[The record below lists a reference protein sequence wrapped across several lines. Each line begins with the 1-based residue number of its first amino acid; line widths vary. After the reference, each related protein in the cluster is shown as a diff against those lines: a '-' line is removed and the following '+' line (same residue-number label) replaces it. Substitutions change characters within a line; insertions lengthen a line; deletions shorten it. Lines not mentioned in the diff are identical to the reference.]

1 MAIRRRMSMEQATSE
16 SVQNDSISDADN
28 KSGIARLIL
37 ISIITLFIMG
47 YSISIYWSIEPEPV
61 NIETDMIRYSD
72 SNKSQPIVGYTLVNT
87 LVSVVDIL
95 LDKPGGFLGNDVSP
109 PSVFMDNMP
118 AFEYGVL
125 IQSRDLTRSLR
136 KEFSRS
142 QSQSTEQ
149 VDLKKAEPK
158 MYIAHGSWALPSAEG
173 EYTEGVNALREYRN
187 KLSDP
192 GHSDTQF
199 YARADNLREWLGD
212 VSNRLGS
219 YSQRLSASVGQD
231 KIDAGLLSDLSKT
244 QSTASNSQLAVKTPW
259 LEIDDVFY
267 EARGACWALAQFL
280 RAAEVDFDDVLT
292 KKNAKMSLKQ
302 IIREL
307 EATQDTVWSPMILN
321 GGGFGFVANHSL
333 VMASYISR
341 ANAGLID
348 LKELL
353 SQG

>member
-1 MAIRRRMSMEQATSE
+1 MEQATSE
-16 SVQNDSISDADN
+16 SIQNDEVVGTEK
-28 KSGIARLIL
+28 KSGIPRLIL
-37 ISIITLFIMG
+37 ITITLLFIVG
-47 YSISIYWSIEPEPV
+47 YSISIYWSVEPDPV
-61 NIETDMIRYSD
+61 NIERDMVRYTDAD
-72 SNKSQPIVGYTLVNT
+72 KSQTVVGYTLVNT
-87 LVSVVDIL
+87 LASVVEIL
-95 LDKPGGFLGNDVSP
+95 LDKPGGFLGNDVFP

-118 AFEYGVL
+118 AFEYGAL

-142 QSQSTEQ
+142 QSQSVEQ
-149 VDLKKAEPK
+149 EDLKKAEPK

-173 EYTEGVNALREYRN
+173 EYKEGTVALRDYLK
-187 KLSDP
+187 KLSAPDN
-192 GHSDTQF
+192 SETQF
-199 YARADNLREWLGD
+199 YARADNLREWFGD

-219 YSQRLSASVGQD
+219 YSQRLSASVGQEG
-231 KIDAGLLSDLSKT
+231 IDAGLV
-244 QSTASNSQLAVKTPW
+244 ASVDDVQATKTPW
-259 LEIDDVFY
+259 LEVDDVFY

-280 RAAEVDFDDVLT
+280 RAVEVDFDDVLT
-292 KKNAKMSLKQ
+292 KKNAKVSLKQ

-307 EATQDTVWSPMILN
+307 EATQETVWSPMILN

-348 LKELL
+348 LKDLL

>member
-1 MAIRRRMSMEQATSE
+1 MEQKTSE
-16 SVQNDSISDADN
+16 SVQSDLGLENNN
-28 KSGIARLIL
+28 KSGIARYILIIITVFLIL
-37 ISIITLFIMG
+37 G
-47 YSISIYWSIEPEPV
+47 YSISIYWSIEPDPV
-61 NIETDMIRYSD
+61 NVKRDMIHTSD
-72 SNKSQPIVGYTLVNT
+72 ANNNQPVVGYALVNT
-87 LVSVVDIL
+87 LATVVDIL

-109 PSVFMDNMP
+109 PSLFMDNMP
-118 AFEYGVL
+118 AFEYGAL

-142 QSQSTEQ
+142 QSQSAEQ
-149 VDLKKAEPK
+149 EDLQRAEPK

-173 EYTEGVNALREYRN
+173 EYKEGAEALRAYLS

-192 GHSDTQF
+192 NHPETQF

-231 KIDAGLLSDLSKT
+231 GVDAGLAGNVDTT
-244 QSTASNSQLAVKTPW
+244 QILKTPW

-280 RAAEVDFDDVLT
+280 RAVEVDFDDVLT
-292 KKNAKMSLKQ
+292 KKNAKISLKQ

-307 EATQDTVWSPMILN
+307 EATQDTIWSPMILN

-348 LKELL
+348 LKDLL